1 MKVLRRGRKFD
12 HVDTEGSWAISYG
25 DMITLL
31 LSFFVLY
38 FTVDHERTREKQ
50 LANSL
55 MVRLVESGVQS
66 PTNPAGK
73 TDLNIGKEPGD
84 GVDPTILADA
94 GAKVHHI
101 GDQLII
107 EFDKVSFFPLGVVD
121 LTAGGR
127 EVLAN
132 FAASFVPF
140 AGKYDLVIRAFTDT
154 RPVRVKTGRF
164 MDNLELSA
172 LRSIAAMRVLQ
183 EFGVPL
189 RDMRIAGL
197 GEFKLPDETGAGG
210 REVAA
215 VKAADPLRYAR
226 KVILVIEPKR
236 AERI

>member
-1 MKVLRRGRKFD
+1 MKELRRGRKFE

-38 FTVDHERTREKQ
+38 FTVDHKRVQERQ

-55 MVRLVESGVQS
+55 LVRLVESGVQS
-66 PTNPAGK
+66 AKQPAGK
-73 TDLNIGKEPGD
+73 TDLNIGKEPGE
-84 GVDPTILADA
+84 GIEPMVLADA
-94 GAKVHHI
+94 GAKVHYI

-107 EFDKVSFFPLGVVD
+107 EFDKISFFPLGVVD
-121 LTAGGR
+121 LTSSGR

-132 FAASFVPF
+132 FAASFIPF

-154 RPVRVKTGRF
+154 RPVKSKTGRF
-164 MDNLELSA
+164 QDNLELSA

-189 RDMRIAGL
+189 RDMRIGGL
-197 GEFKLPDETGAGG
+197 GELKLPDEPKLGD

-215 VKAADPLRYAR
+215 NGAADPLRYAR